1 MTLQWEPMHPLV
13 MHLSNKPLNKLNEPG
28 IIPGSFFYMRFN
40 QEVQFTRD

>member
-13 MHLSNKPLNKLNEPG
+13 MHLSNKGLNKLNEPG

-40 QEVQFTRD
+40 QQVQSTCD